1 MSEHV
6 VPCSPSAFLAV
17 GLSVQL
23 TLSQDE
29 THVQYGSSLLGWKQ
43 GGWLIGEWPFHLG
56 KPIPCSPGTHVRLR
70 YIYQGKMIGFHSE
83 VLATHVEPFPFLLL
97 TFPSTVNEVP
107 LRRDCRMPSAEP
119 ILLRHANDAVPTCP
133 SEKWTPIGGLL
144 MDLSSTGCAVLLQRP
159 AQEFLPG
166 MILRVEFEIVGTGRV
181 GNLAGL
187 VRNIAMQGGETL
199 LGLEF
204 RFDGK
209 ETIEYRGWGGSVQRA
224 LEAFILRRHSFE
236 SP

>member
-1 MSEHV
+1 M
-6 VPCSPSAFLAV
+6 

-23 TLSQDE
+23 TASQDK
-29 THVQYGSSLLGWKQ
+29 TPVQYGSSLLGWKQ
-43 GGWLIGEWPFHLG
+43 GGWLIAEWPFHLG
-56 KPIPCSPGTHVRLR
+56 KPIPCSPGTRVMLR
-70 YIYQGKMIGFHSE
+70 YIYQGRMIGFHSE
-83 VLATHVEPFPFLLL
+83 VLTTQVEPFPFLLL
-97 TFPSTVNEVP
+97 TFPSTVDEVP

-119 ILLRHANDAVPTCP
+119 ILLRHVNDAVPARP
-133 SEKWTPIGGLL
+133 SETLTPIGGLL
-144 MDLSSTGCAVLLQRP
+144 IDLSATGCAVLLQRP
-159 AQEFLPG
+159 AQDFLPG
-166 MILRVEFEIVGTGRV
+166 MVLRVEFEIVGTGRV
-181 GNLAGL
+181 GNLAGR

-209 ETIEYRGWGGSVQRA
+209 ETIEYRGWGGSVQKA